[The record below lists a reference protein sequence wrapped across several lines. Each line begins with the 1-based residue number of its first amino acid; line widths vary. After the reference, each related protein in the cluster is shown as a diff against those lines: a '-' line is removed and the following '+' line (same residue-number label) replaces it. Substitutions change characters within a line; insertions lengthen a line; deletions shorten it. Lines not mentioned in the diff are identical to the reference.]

1 MKPWSARLNLS
12 IANLATTKWGTFIL
26 FLSALADAAVFPLPV
41 TTFFIILILLNK
53 RMTLKYILVVVMGT
67 MAGAFAGYS
76 IGRYLWIKPSGEFT
90 GIVRFLFNNIPGF
103 SVEIYEKVHTLFVK
117 WDFWILGAATA
128 TPLPYGM
135 FSVASGVFQIN
146 IFTFFIAT
154 LLSQGIKFIFL
165 GFLASKIGPKIRMIL
180 EFDLKPIA
188 LISTVC
194 ILIILVLSNFFIT
207 VLN

>member
-1 MKPWSARLNLS
+1 MNTWFSKLKLS
-12 IANLATTKWGTFIL
+12 ITNLATTKWGSLIL

-41 TTFFIILILLNK
+41 TTFFIFLILLNK
-53 RMTLKYILVVVMGT
+53 RMTSRYIIVVVMGT

-76 IGRYLWIKPSGEFT
+76 IGRFLWIKPSGEYT
-90 GIVRFLFNNIPGF
+90 AIVHFLFNNIPGF
-103 SVEIYEKVHTLFVK
+103 SIGIYEKVHTLFVK

-146 IFTFFIAT
+146 IFNFFIAT

-165 GFLASKIGPKIRMIL
+165 GFLTSRTGPLIRKIL
-180 EFDLKPIA
+180 ESDLKPVAI
-188 LISTVC
+188 ISTIC
-194 ILIILVLSNFFIT
+194 ILIIFVVRNFLSQY
-207 VLN
+207 